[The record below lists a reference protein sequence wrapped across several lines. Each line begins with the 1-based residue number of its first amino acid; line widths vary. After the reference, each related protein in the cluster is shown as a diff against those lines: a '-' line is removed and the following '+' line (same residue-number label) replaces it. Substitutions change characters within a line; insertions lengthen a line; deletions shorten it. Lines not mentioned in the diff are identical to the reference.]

1 MIKPKY
7 APSGGNKRTGRRLMD
22 VGGAGNGDI
31 AISQDKQDMFS
42 SFLLQ
47 TTSIPQFNDIFTP
60 SAYSAL
66 QTVMPENNGVFDQ
79 CLRTITYVSLYFV
92 YIFEQ
97 EEFGSRLHEII
108 NLCSALERVRL
119 YTYESMP
126 SSFYSKLTGILQW
139 IFDAAFNNL
148 NGLSKIEIS
157 EIYIEMIIQ
166 RVCSLYG
173 GTFESL
179 IQIIKINLPP

>member
-1 MIKPKY
+1 M
-7 APSGGNKRTGRRLMD
+7 
-22 VGGAGNGDI
+22 
-31 AISQDKQDMFS
+31 
-42 SFLLQ
+42 
-47 TTSIPQFNDIFTP
+47 
-60 SAYSAL
+60 
-66 QTVMPENNGVFDQ
+66 
-79 CLRTITYVSLYFV
+79 
-92 YIFEQ
+92 
-97 EEFGSRLHEII
+97 I

-148 NGLSKIEIS
+148 NGLNKIEIS
-157 EIYIEMIIQ
+157 EIYIEMIIE

-179 IQIIKINLPP
+179 ITNNKNKFTSLKSNKTELEWLESVENFSALLMATHLMNNEHQGYDNLTWAILFNKYNTDQVDNILYREWLFDSEIANLPALVALAVASNFFVHG

>member
-1 MIKPKY
+1 
-7 APSGGNKRTGRRLMD
+7 
-22 VGGAGNGDI
+22 
-31 AISQDKQDMFS
+31 MFS

-66 QTVMPENNGVFDQ
+66 HTVIPENNGVFDQ

-97 EEFGSRLHEII
+97 EEFGSRLHEMI

-148 NGLSKIEIS
+148 NGLHKIEIS

-173 GTFESL
+173 GNFESL
-179 IQIIKINLPP
+179 